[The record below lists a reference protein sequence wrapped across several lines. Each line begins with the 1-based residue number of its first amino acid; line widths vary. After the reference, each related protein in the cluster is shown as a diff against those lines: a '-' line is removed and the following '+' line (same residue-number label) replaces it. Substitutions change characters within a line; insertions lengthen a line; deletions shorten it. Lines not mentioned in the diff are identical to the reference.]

1 MAPTAFSARQ
11 ELAHALQWRQ
21 RMSATQGIPRHDIP
35 VHATLLDRLARL
47 GLDVQQVLREASIP
61 PSRFEA
67 PKPRLRAREFV
78 ALWRVLESCGM
89 PDVGLRLGAEA
100 HQQNVAFAA
109 ALYARN
115 LADGFQLL
123 GRYQGLTCSQEIT
136 VDISG
141 GEARVHVHWPLA
153 EGSSTTALIDAHFA
167 AVAAIAHRATVNR
180 VAARRV
186 ELARRPANG
195 PSLEHYFGCKI
206 RFNASADVLVFDEK
220 VLAEP
225 FVTHSPDLLA
235 IITPGLEAELA
246 RHRGNTSV
254 VEDVRTALRKRIS
267 VERPSVAKVAK
278 ELALSSR
285 SLQRRLEE
293 LGTSYQAVLGDVR
306 RETALRLLE
315 STDLDAGQVAFLLG
329 FAELNSFTRAFRAWE
344 GTTPSRWRAL
354 TRASTASQSN
364 GSNGSRLAHSEESLS
379 LSDERPARAA
389 PSLVLE

>member
-78 ALWRVLESCGM
+78 ALWRGLESCGM

-100 HQQNVAFAA
+100 HQQNGAYAA

-141 GEARVHVHWPLA
+141 GEARVHVHWSLA

-186 ELARRPANG
+186 ELARRP
-195 PSLEHYFGCKI
+195 
-206 RFNASADVLVFDEK
+206 
-220 VLAEP
+220 
-225 FVTHSPDLLA
+225 
-235 IITPGLEAELA
+235 
-246 RHRGNTSV
+246 GNTSV

-389 PSLVLE
+389 PSL